1 MRLARH
7 TIALLLLTCVL
18 TTWVYAQATS
28 GSMSGTIKDPNGAV
42 IPGAKIVAT
51 HVPTNRD
58 FPAQST
64 DSGLYVLPSLPPGPY
79 TVSVEQPGF
88 KKLVR
93 SGIEIRIGQRQDL
106 DLSLEVGDV
115 QQKIEVTAEAPLLE
129 TSSAERGQVISPQVL
144 AALPL
149 YTGGLRSAEAFV
161 GYMPGVNS
169 NAEVSIN
176 GSNGRA
182 KEIFIDGASI
192 TIPESGGVN
201 FYFPGFEAYQE
212 MKLVTDTFNAEYGRL
227 GGGLEMFT
235 TKSGTN
241 DIHASAFWNFR
252 RDVLEAAGWSSNAV
266 FNRTP
271 GFRTK
276 VRLNEQGGTAGG
288 PVYIPKVYDGRN
300 KTFFYFTYARDIRP
314 ATPVST
320 ANETVPTTRMKQGDF
335 GELAY
340 GIFDPATT
348 VGQTRTPFANNIIP
362 KSRWSKISTNI
373 VPQIPDPNSG
383 GGLTAN
389 YTLTGASVHDD
400 YIYTVKGDHSFT
412 DKHRVAFFMTRRSY
426 SDAAPSQFTG
436 ALGNGLL
443 SGQYPEDYR
452 GNYDWVMSPTKLL
465 HITFGNSQTI
475 QRWNNPEQRGW
486 GSKFGFPGLTGK
498 SDATPV
504 ISFDT
509 DNLTGWGMNQGKVDN
524 GGQFNYT
531 YQWTAQMS
539 VVRGKHEYKFGGDV
553 RFLQTTGDD
562 WAGTN
567 GFYYFSRFQTAD
579 PQNKNATG
587 NAFASLLLGAPDRAN
602 QSNLPVVIGQIRYSY
617 YAGFFQDNWR
627 IMPKLTLNYGFR
639 YEVPIGWHSRD
650 GLYSNLDINKPN
662 PGAGGLPGAMVFA
675 GTGAGRSGDKRF
687 YPTDFSNLG
696 PRVGFA
702 YRLDDKTTI
711 RGGFGIFYQTLGN
724 GGCGCTDGI
733 GGAPTSAVSD
743 GLNPAINWDNGIQ
756 ASGGSVDKRFDPT
769 VDNFVSGVYRQGP
782 NYGKAPRIYNWSFT
796 IQREYK
802 NYLFE
807 AAYVGNRGRGLNS
820 TVYINELPFKYL
832 ALGNL
837 LGKNINDAAVKA
849 ANYSEPFAGFAAGWK
864 GGATLAQALR
874 PFPQY
879 GTVVDIN
886 AGVGRTWYDALQT
899 KVERRFGNL
908 QLMGSYVWSK
918 SLSLMTFRQIF
929 SQGAQVQTQDAQN
942 IADAKSL
949 MYFDIPHFVK
959 ILSTYHL
966 PIGKGQKFFGSI
978 NRLADAFIGGWTIAG
993 VQQYRSGTLIQ
1004 IQTAGNPLGT
1014 GVLFAP
1020 VTKANYTGNAVK
1032 TGQSTTSL
1040 DPNNPNSRWFNYGAS
1055 SPFTN
1060 APAYTYGTTSMYHP
1074 EFRNPWF
1081 RYENLSIQKD
1091 FNFFER
1097 AHFSYRADFINMFNR
1112 TDFGGINA
1120 TIGNVNFGR
1129 PGAPQAGGRI
1139 ISMGA
1144 KLEF

>member
-1 MRLARH
+1 M
-7 TIALLLLTCVL
+7 
-18 TTWVYAQATS
+18 
-28 GSMSGTIKDPNGAV
+28 
-42 IPGAKIVAT
+42 
-51 HVPTNRD
+51 
-58 FPAQST
+58 
-64 DSGLYVLPSLPPGPY
+64 
-79 TVSVEQPGF
+79 
-88 KKLVR
+88 
-93 SGIEIRIGQRQDL
+93 
-106 DLSLEVGDV
+106 
-115 QQKIEVTAEAPLLE
+115 
-129 TSSAERGQVISPQVL
+129 
-144 AALPL
+144 
-149 YTGGLRSAEAFV
+149 
-161 GYMPGVNS
+161 
-169 NAEVSIN
+169 
-176 GSNGRA
+176 
-182 KEIFIDGASI
+182 
-192 TIPESGGVN
+192 
-201 FYFPGFEAYQE
+201 
-212 MKLVTDTFNAEYGRL
+212 
-227 GGGLEMFT
+227 
-235 TKSGTN
+235 
-241 DIHASAFWNFR
+241 
-252 RDVLEAAGWSSNAV
+252 
-266 FNRTP
+266 
-271 GFRTK
+271 
-276 VRLNEQGGTAGG
+276 
-288 PVYIPKVYDGRN
+288 
-300 KTFFYFTYARDIRP
+300 
-314 ATPVST
+314 
-320 ANETVPTTRMKQGDF
+320 
-335 GELAY
+335 
-340 GIFDPATT
+340 
-348 VGQTRTPFANNIIP
+348 
-362 KSRWSKISTNI
+362 
-373 VPQIPDPNSG
+373 
-383 GGLTAN
+383 
-389 YTLTGASVHDD
+389 
-400 YIYTVKGDHSFT
+400 
-412 DKHRVAFFMTRRSY
+412 
-426 SDAAPSQFTG
+426 
-436 ALGNGLL
+436 
-443 SGQYPEDYR
+443 
-452 GNYDWVMSPTKLL
+452 
-465 HITFGNSQTI
+465 
-475 QRWNNPEQRGW
+475 
-486 GSKFGFPGLTGK
+486 
-498 SDATPV
+498 
-504 ISFDT
+504 
-509 DNLTGWGMNQGKVDN
+509 
-524 GGQFNYT
+524 
-531 YQWTAQMS
+531 
-539 VVRGKHEYKFGGDV
+539 
-553 RFLQTTGDD
+553 
-562 WAGTN
+562 
-567 GFYYFSRFQTAD
+567 
-579 PQNKNATG
+579 
-587 NAFASLLLGAPDRAN
+587 
-602 QSNLPVVIGQIRYSY
+602 
-617 YAGFFQDNWR
+617 
-627 IMPKLTLNYGFR
+627 
-639 YEVPIGWHSRD
+639 
-650 GLYSNLDINKPN
+650 
-662 PGAGGLPGAMVFA
+662 
-675 GTGAGRSGDKRF
+675 
-687 YPTDFSNLG
+687 
-696 PRVGFA
+696 
-702 YRLDDKTTI
+702 
-711 RGGFGIFYQTLGN
+711 
-724 GGCGCTDGI
+724 
-733 GGAPTSAVSD
+733 
-743 GLNPAINWDNGIQ
+743 
-756 ASGGSVDKRFDPT
+756 
-769 VDNFVSGVYRQGP
+769 DNFVSGVYRQGP